1 MNNLIKE
8 SLIKLKQKNITSPE
22 LDLRILLKHASKKN
36 DEIIL
41 SNLNVD
47 NIDIV
52 KFKSYLQ
59 KRINRQPIAK
69 IIKNKPFWKNNFY
82 VNNFV
87 LDPRPET
94 ELIIEEV
101 LNIYRN
107 KNLKLKILD
116 IGTGSGCIAVSLA
129 KEFKNASITAIDI
142 SKEALEVAEK
152 NLKIHSCYN
161 QIQLKMIDYKNI
173 NVPNNV
179 TKVILRIKYWYNDKM
194 YKFLT
199 NDLNH
204 EWPPKQANGIVFNM
218 PIVSA
223 QLLDSNDKPVKD
235 VLNKIKRY
243 AGPRGD
249 FYDDKTTKIHDM
261 LYYDDETLK
270 FDYPTIKLKSALGM
284 IKRVNTENG
293 CIIDL
298 RIP

>member
-8 SLIKLKQKNITSPE
+8 SLTKLKQKNISNPE

-36 DEIIL
+36 NEIIL
-41 SNLNVD
+41 SNLNED

-52 KFKSYLQ
+52 KFKTYLQ

-69 IIKNKPFWKNNFY
+69 IIKNKPFWKNDFY

-116 IGTGSGCIAVSLA
+116 IGTGSGCIAISLA

-142 SKEALEVAEK
+142 SKEALEVAKK

-161 QIQLKMIDYKNI
+161 QIQLKMIDIKSI
-173 NVPNNV
+173 NS
-179 TKVILRIKYWYNDKM
+179 
-194 YKFLT
+194 KF
-199 NDLNH
+199 DL
-204 EWPPKQANGIVFNM
+204 
-218 PIVSA
+218 IVSNPPYLTDD
-223 QLLDSNDKPVKD
+223 QFNNTDPEVKNFEPKLAL
-235 VLNKIKRY
+235 V
-243 AGPRGD
+243 GGD
-249 FYDDKTTKIHDM
+249 DG
-261 LYYDDETLK
+261 LK
-270 FDYPTIKLKSALGM
+270 FYREYSNILQNLMNKKAYFVCEIGINQRQDCELIFQNSGLHLSNILH
-284 IKRVNTENG
+284 
-293 CIIDL
+293 DL
-298 RIP
+298 QGIERILSFSKI